1 MKEEKTIFKVSD
13 LYENKQVVPSVE
25 VIVTVFNINDGHNK
39 DLMNKCKD
47 LMEYSKFVRI
57 SREFV
62 TSKKYANTNLA
73 LDAAI
78 VYSINNNIMKDVLL
92 KFRQE
97 VKEILLA
104 EYTLENAIE
113 AFDKE
118 KNDIIIQLKARE
130 EEIKLKNS
138 ELIEKDN
145 KLAEK
150 DTELIEKNNAIEI
163 KDKQNEELRQEILE
177 LKRLLEEQKKSNKGK

>member
-1 MKEEKTIFKVSD
+1 MKEEKKVFKLSD
-13 LYENKQVVPSVE
+13 LFENKDIDSSLEVVA
-25 VIVTVFNINDGHNK
+25 TVYNINDSHNK
-39 DLMNKCKD
+39 DLMDKCNV
-47 LMEYSKFVRI
+47 LAEYAKFVRI

-62 TSKKYANTNLA
+62 GSKEYTDTKVAI
-73 LDAAI
+73 DAAI
-78 VYSINNNIMKDVLL
+78 VYCIKNNIMADVLN

-130 EEIKLKNS
+130 EEIRLKDS
-138 ELIEKDN
+138 E
-145 KLAEK
+145 LAEK
-150 DTELIEKNNAIEI
+150 DIALEV
-163 KDKQNEELRQEILE
+163 KDRQNEELKQEVLE
-177 LKRLLEEQKKSNKGK
+177 LKRLLEEQKKHNKDK